1 MPYIRNKDIAV
12 RYELAG
18 DETKPVL
25 VLIFGI
31 SMSCEDWF
39 ELGYVAELASSFRI
53 VCIDPRGHGASTRP
67 IHSDDYALDE
77 MASDIEAVIDG
88 LDLKN
93 PILWGY
99 SLGAKIALAVAGRN
113 PSAYRGLILGGFE
126 LHSVV
131 DLNNDLVVETF
142 AQGPE
147 AWLSLWRQMFD
158 VPRGMAERLA
168 SCDTKALHALRWAE
182 ATWPSLTQTPDKIE
196 VPVLLYAGEH
206 CFFREA
212 TARMAGQFRD
222 VRYIEHPDRNHF
234 DLMTEPSWVTREV
247 IESFAASSGRF
258 AQTS

>member
-1 MPYIRNKDIAV
+1 MPYISNKDIAI

-53 VCIDPRGHGASTRP
+53 VCVDTRGHGASTRP
-67 IHSDDYALDE
+67 INSDDYALE
-77 MASDIEAVIDG
+77 QMTSDVEVVIDS

-99 SLGAKIALAVAGRN
+99 SLGAKIALAAAGRN

-131 DLNNDLVVETF
+131 DHDNDLVAETF
-142 AQGPE
+142 AKGPE

-168 SCDTKALHALRWAE
+168 KSDSQALHALRLAE
-182 ATWPSLTQTPDKIE
+182 AAWPSLAEIPDKIE

-212 TARMAGQFRD
+212 TARMANQFRD
-222 VRYIEHPDRNHF
+222 ARYIERPSRNHF
-234 DLMTEPSWVTREV
+234 DLMTESSWISREV
-247 IESFAASSGRF
+247 IASFTAPLAR
-258 AQTS
+258 QTRVP

>member
-1 MPYIRNKDIAV
+1 MPHLNNNNIAV

-39 ELGYVAELASSFRI
+39 ELGYIAELASSFRI
-53 VCIDPRGHGASTRP
+53 VCVDPRGHGVSTRP
-67 IHSDDYALDE
+67 LNPGDYALE
-77 MASDIEAVIDG
+77 KMASDIEAVING
-88 LDLKN
+88 LSLKN

-99 SLGAKIALAVAGRN
+99 SLGAKLALAVAGRN
-113 PSAYRGLILGGFE
+113 PSAYHGLILGGFE

-131 DLNNDLVVETF
+131 DLDNDLVAGTL
-142 AQGPE
+142 ARGPQ

-168 SCDTKALHALRWAE
+168 VSDTKALHALRLAE
-182 ATWPSLTQTPDKIE
+182 TRWPSLAGTPNKIE

-206 CFFREA
+206 CFFRDA
-212 TARMAGQFRD
+212 TARMAKQFPD
-222 VRYIEHPDRNHF
+222 VRYIEHPGCNHF
-234 DLMTEPSWVTREV
+234 DLMAETSWITGEV
-247 IESFAASSGRF
+247 INNFTAPVAR
-258 AQTS
+258 